1 MKGSIA
7 MALFT
12 PSDRE
17 AIKND
22 LVSLL
27 TASQDISAVVLVGSA
42 TRHSNLR
49 DYAQLMKML

>member
-1 MKGSIA
+1 